1 MAPPAMGSNSRY
13 ITEAT
18 PYSEEEVKLYVIQA
32 IKQKEITY
40 KIINDEIDESPIM
53 SKTVLK
59 GCRENSLLSNRKK
72 TQFKKV
78 EDRVLQVSRDPKIR
92 EEAEEEG
99 KKKGRL
105 VSQSEMTER
114 DNLAKTVRTIS
125 PVLK

>member
-1 MAPPAMGSNSRY
+1 
-13 ITEAT
+13 
-18 PYSEEEVKLYVIQA
+18 
-32 IKQKEITY
+32 
-40 KIINDEIDESPIM
+40 M

-105 VSQSEMTER
+105 ASQSEMTER
-114 DNLAKTVRTIS
+114 DNSAKTVRTIS
-125 PVLK
+125 PVSK